1 VDGLSQL
8 GAGQFLALNLT
19 PGSLLEL
26 ARRANRREEVPLSA
40 LVVEITEHTAI
51 DAYADLRMELDRLR
65 ERGLRLAVDDAGA
78 GYASLR
84 HVLELRPDIVK
95 IDRSLVHGL
104 AGDRARRVAVTAFV
118 SLAEDLGS
126 TVIAEGVE
134 NPADYEAVRDLGVHG
149 AQGYLLGRPSTHPH
163 DLARW
168 TARPSQR
175 ATARRPARERPAR
188 DHSGVIS
195 TSHR

>member
-1 VDGLSQL
+1 
-8 GAGQFLALNLT
+8 
-19 PGSLLEL
+19 
-26 ARRANRREEVPLSA
+26 
-40 LVVEITEHTAI
+40 
-51 DAYADLRMELDRLR
+51 
-65 ERGLRLAVDDAGA
+65 
-78 GYASLR
+78 
-84 HVLELRPDIVK
+84 VLELRPDIVK

>member
-78 GYASLR
+78 G
-84 HVLELRPDIVK
+84 
-95 IDRSLVHGL
+95 
-104 AGDRARRVAVTAFV
+104 
-118 SLAEDLGS
+118 
-126 TVIAEGVE
+126 
-134 NPADYEAVRDLGVHG
+134 
-149 AQGYLLGRPSTHPH
+149 
-163 DLARW
+163 
-168 TARPSQR
+168 
-175 ATARRPARERPAR
+175 
-188 DHSGVIS
+188 
-195 TSHR
+195 